1 MWLWWVVR
9 NNTQCC
15 LHCAFVVRISN
26 FLFVLQLVGLHGG
39 LFAHS
44 VLDLFFPPYMHLCL
58 VTQKLK
64 LE

>member
-1 MWLWWVVR
+1 MWLWWFVR

-44 VLDLFFPPYMHLCL
+44 VLDLFLPLIYAP
-58 VTQKLK
+58 VSSDTEAQA
-64 LE
+64 